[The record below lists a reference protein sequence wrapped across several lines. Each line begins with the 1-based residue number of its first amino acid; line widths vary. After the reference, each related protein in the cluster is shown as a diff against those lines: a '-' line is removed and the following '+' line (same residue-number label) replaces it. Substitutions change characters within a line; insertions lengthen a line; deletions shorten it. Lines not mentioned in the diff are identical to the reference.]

1 MSDPA
6 TAMTDAVADQL
17 TTGDDS
23 PSGRRIL
30 RPREHG
36 SFRAV
41 LGNYAF
47 LRLWIAQAVSQT
59 ANSMV
64 DFSLLLRV
72 GQTVEYHNVAQANTA
87 VSFVILAFSLPAVI
101 FGPIAGAV
109 ADRVS
114 RRNLMVVTN
123 VARAALVM
131 LFLLVQPTWPV
142 QVALIS
148 YYAVSF
154 LFGAVG
160 QFFMPAQGASIPA
173 LVPRDQLTTANALF
187 NLTFT
192 ATQLLGFAI
201 LGPLLSQALGVDMLF
216 IVTLIAFVISALLTL
231 WLPAMPIPP
240 RVLSTERVSAVRRV
254 WSDIH
259 EGLVYI
265 KQDAILTKAIAYLT
279 FATTIFMLIAA
290 LAPNFVATVV
300 GLPPGDIGYLVAPAG
315 IGVIIGVVIV
325 PRLSSNFRREA
336 LIDWAVVVGG
346 FSLLLLALSRAVLRL
361 MLTPEGVPQMLEVA
375 VAGTLAAILGISN
388 ALVLVPS
395 QTILQ
400 ERSHEHIRA
409 RVYAT
414 FFTITSVVSFIPIF
428 FAAAAADFFGVVRV
442 LTAVAILLIA
452 VGASSLARARRAY
465 QQRYERVR
473 TRHRQ
478 GPEAVPPVG

>member
-1 MSDPA
+1 LSDPA

-17 TTGDDS
+17 TTDDGG

-346 FSLLLLALSRAVLRL
+346 FSLLLLSLSRAVLRL

-375 VAGTLAAILGISN
+375 VAGTLAAILGICN

-452 VGASSLARARRAY
+452 VGGSSLVRARRAY